1 MVTSI
6 ETVLQALNTAGV
18 RYLVVGGVAVVL
30 HGHLRT
36 TGDLDLVVQLEPT
49 NLLRALQ
56 SLKEIGFRSRVPVAL
71 EDLADPA
78 TRKSWIEEKNMMV
91 FSLWHPDLTAFE
103 VDLFVQ
109 EPFNF
114 DEVWERR
121 IDVTLDRTFAPVIGL
136 EDLINLKQEAGRPRD
151 LEDVDALKTLTKG
164 MYDRNA

>member
-1 MVTSI
+1 MTVVTSI

-36 TGDLDLVVQLEPT
+36 TADLDLVVQLDPT
-49 NLLRALQ
+49 NLLRALR
-56 SLKEIGFRSRVPVAL
+56 SLSEIGFRPRAPVAL

-78 TRKSWIEEKNMMV
+78 IRKSWIQEKNLMV
-91 FSLWHPDLTAFE
+91 FSLWHPDLAAFD

-109 EPFNF
+109 EPFDF

-121 IDVTLDRTFAPVIGL
+121 IDVTLDRTIAPVIGL

-151 LEDVDALKTLTKG
+151 LEDVCALKTLAENNH
-164 MYDRNA
+164 D